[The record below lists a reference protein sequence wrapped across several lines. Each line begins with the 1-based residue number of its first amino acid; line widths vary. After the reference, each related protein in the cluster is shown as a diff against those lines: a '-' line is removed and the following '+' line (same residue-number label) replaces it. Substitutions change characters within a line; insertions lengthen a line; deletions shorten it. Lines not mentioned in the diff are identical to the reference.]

1 MSTSAVSPAATSLA
15 VHVQE
20 LLHRARAAAAPL
32 ASATTAAKNGFL
44 RRVAEELQQQAPAI
58 LAANALDVQAAIAAG
73 RSAALVD
80 RLRLTEAGLGQLA
93 AAVRDIAGQADP
105 VGQTTSGAIQP
116 SGIEVRKVRIPLG
129 VIAMIYEARPG
140 VTIDAAALCV
150 KAGNAVILRG
160 GSEAQHS
167 NTVLV
172 GLLQEALLFSGLPV
186 HAVQAPAYT
195 DREVVDLLVADPH
208 GLDLVIPRGGVAL
221 IEAVSRASRVPVIQ
235 HYQGICH
242 VYVAATADLDAAQAI
257 VVNAKCQRP
266 GVCNAMEALLIDAA
280 IAPQAV
286 PQLLGALTASG
297 TEVRACPQTL
307 ALWQQAGQSAGAG
320 AVVPAQP
327 ADYGQEFLELR
338 CLVAV
343 VDGLDAA
350 LAHIRQYGSRHT
362 EAILSQD
369 LAQTTRFVRE
379 VDASCVIV
387 NASTRFNDGGCLGL
401 GAEIGISTTKLH
413 AYGPMGLGALTAEKF
428 VVFGQGQVRS

>member
-1 MSTSAVSPAATSLA
+1 MNSAVSPDATSLA
-15 VHVQE
+15 AHVQE
-20 LLHRARAAAAPL
+20 LLQRARAAAAPL
-32 ASATTAAKNGFL
+32 ASASTAAKNAFL
-44 RRVAEELQQQAPAI
+44 HRVAAQLHEQAEAI
-58 LAANALDVQAAIAAG
+58 LAANARDVQSAEASGRPAAM
-73 RSAALVD
+73 VD
-80 RLRLTEAGLGQLA
+80 RLRLTQASLGQLA
-93 AAVRDIAGQADP
+93 SAVRDIAGQSDP
-105 VGQTTSGAIQP
+105 VGQTTAGAIQP

-140 VTIDAAALCV
+140 VTIDAAALCI

-167 NTVLV
+167 NAALV
-172 GLLQEALLFSGLPV
+172 ALLQEALQFCGLPQ
-186 HAVQAPAYT
+186 HAVQAPAHT
-195 DREVVDLLVADPH
+195 DREVVDLLIGDPH

-242 VYVAATADLDAAQAI
+242 IYVAASADLDAAQAI

-286 PQLLGALTASG
+286 PRLLAALTAAG

-307 ALWQQAGQSAGAG
+307 AIWQEAQPNAGPG
-320 AVVPAQP
+320 AVVPAQ
-327 ADYGQEFLELR
+327 ADDYGQEFLDLR

-343 VDGLDAA
+343 VDGYDAA
-350 LAHIRQYGSRHT
+350 VAHIRRYGSRHT

-369 LAQTTRFVRE
+369 LTQTTRFVRE
-379 VDASCVIV
+379 VDASCVVV

-413 AYGPMGLGALTAEKF
+413 AYGPMGLTALTAEKF